1 MEKLLGLVSWFAGQ
15 INAKLSE
22 CCHVYAGKNYRGMR
36 FASPQL
42 AKLPHGK
49 VRRGVCCRAYGKG
62 NKYFVRM
69 QARVVVAKVL
79 YFQVLYRPNYYR
91 GNKVHVVL
99 C

>member
-1 MEKLLGLVSWFAGQ
+1 MEKLLGLVSRFAGQ

-69 QARVVVAKVL
+69 QARVVVAKML
-79 YFQVLYRPNYYR
+79 YLQILYLSLIHIWSRIW
-91 GNKVHVVL
+91 
-99 C
+99 CC